1 MFFHN
6 EGLDYI
12 NPSSIHHLDL
22 AKNLFPDKLNIDEP
36 PSVVHSLAKTIRN
49 KILNYKKTVPST
61 DTNDG
66 ITYGTGIAE
75 CDSQQQ

>member
-12 NPSSIHHLDL
+12 NLSSIHHLDL
-22 AKNLFPDKLNIDEP
+22 AKNLFPDKLNTDEP
-36 PSVVHSLAKTIRN
+36 PAKTIRN
-49 KILNYKKTVPST
+49 KILNYKKTVSST

-66 ITYGTGIAE
+66 ITYGTGIVE
-75 CDSQQQ
+75 CDSQQQLRFCR